1 MKTETPTTIPANGAC
16 HKHKNQS
23 IKVKNLEMLVKDY
36 LCKYEDS
43 YEPEDQW
50 WAESST
56 WEKALERAWNSRLE
70 NGKMHRHQCHVAPK
84 LPEGLKIALA
94 ANIQP
99 DRFTD
104 FHQLYS
110 WIKSI
115 TACVIGLGNTT
126 TYDVARRLGVWMK
139 IQPELVYLHAGSAK
153 GAKKLGIE
161 GESVI
166 LTAFPHEIQKLG
178 ATHAEN
184 FLCHNK
190 DEIAA
195 ITMQNSVC
203 NN

>member
-1 MKTETPTTIPANGAC
+1 
-16 HKHKNQS
+16 
-23 IKVKNLEMLVKDY
+23 
-36 LCKYEDS
+36 
-43 YEPEDQW
+43 
-50 WAESST
+50 
-56 WEKALERAWNSRLE
+56 
-70 NGKMHRHQCHVAPK
+70 MHRHQCHVAHK

-94 ANIQP
+94 ANVQP

-115 TACVIGLGNTT
+115 TACVRGLGNTT

-153 GAKKLGIE
+153 GAKELGIE

-184 FLCHNK
+184 FLCYNK

-195 ITMQNSVC
+195 ITMRKGVFNH
-203 NN
+203 